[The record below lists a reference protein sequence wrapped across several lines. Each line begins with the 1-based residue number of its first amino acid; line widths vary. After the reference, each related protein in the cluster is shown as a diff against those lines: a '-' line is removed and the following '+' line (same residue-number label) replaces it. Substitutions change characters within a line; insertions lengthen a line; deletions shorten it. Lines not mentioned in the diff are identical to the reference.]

1 MPSERRL
8 AQRGVGDLVVGRVG
22 RLEDGRQV
30 PQLESLVQTTAHKR
44 LTIAHEAYAVNAVAV
59 TLEMTP

>member
-8 AQRGVGDLVVGRVG
+8 AQRGVGDLVVARVG
-22 RLEDGRQV
+22 LMEDGHQG

-44 LTIAHEAYAVNAVAV
+44 LTIAHEAVAV
-59 TLEMTP
+59 TAVAGTLETTP